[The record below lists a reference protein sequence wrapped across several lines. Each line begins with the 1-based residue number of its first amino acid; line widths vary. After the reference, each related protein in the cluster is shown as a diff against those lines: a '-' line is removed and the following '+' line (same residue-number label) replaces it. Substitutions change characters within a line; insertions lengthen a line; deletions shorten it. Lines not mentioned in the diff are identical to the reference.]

1 MCSINHNLNEQEED
15 QFFFLSENLIQK
27 QMYPFIAFIIHL
39 KLIFSRKSKQNKK
52 GCFLLIMFLHSNL
65 FNLHTIVPV

>member
-52 GCFLLIMFLHSNL
+52 GCFLLVMSNNV
-65 FNLHTIVPV
+65 FTFKKKSI